1 MKFLLLKFT
10 VLLLW
15 VVSRLR
21 GLFNCSLHTIP
32 NEVRLWCRS
41 NFEGRHTFSY
51 FICAELDKLSY
62 FNWAILLKITSFV
75 LSNSN
80 NYEDWKD
87 PSFLSLSLSL
97 WTLSH
102 SILLLLF
109 YLSIYTV
116 PAKATNV
123 SRLTRSLLV
132 QSSLLSL
139 SLSLSVSFFI
149 FLFLSVLLSYPMGN
163 KCPTKFPRKGNFLRR
178 FT

>member
-97 WTLSH
+97 SLSVNSFSLHPSSSFLSFHLYSAGQSYKCLQTH
-102 SILLLLF
+102 SITF
-109 YLSIYTV
+109 SPILS
-116 PAKATNV
+116 
-123 SRLTRSLLV
+123 
-132 QSSLLSL
+132 SL
-139 SLSLSVSFFI
+139 SLSFSFSLCIIFYLSLSI
-149 FLFLSVLLSYPMGN
+149 CPSVLSDG
-163 KCPTKFPRKGNFLRR
+163 
-178 FT
+178 